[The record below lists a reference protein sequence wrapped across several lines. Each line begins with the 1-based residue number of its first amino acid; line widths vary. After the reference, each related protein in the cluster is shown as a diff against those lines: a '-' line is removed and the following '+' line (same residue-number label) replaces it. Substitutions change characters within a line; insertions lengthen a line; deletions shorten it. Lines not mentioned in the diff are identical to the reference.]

1 MSNYAAEPVP
11 ASVDPTLAEYL
22 MRQMIGI
29 QNALTNNSI
38 VMEVAQLP
46 PRPIPGAIINLNN
59 EVNPVDNGFYVCVYE
74 SGEGAWK
81 KLQTA

>member
-11 ASVDPTLAEYL
+11 ATVEPTLAEYL

-38 VMEVAQLP
+38 VMEVAELP
-46 PRPIPGAIINLNN
+46 PRAIPGAIINLNN
-59 EVNPVDNGFYVCVYE
+59 EASPADNGFYVCVYE
-74 SGEGAWK
+74 NGEGAWK
-81 KLQTA
+81 KLVTA